1 MLTTGPFLCY
11 TGGVSWQVL
20 VGLGVIVAAPWF
32 GIITAIVIQAHQA
45 HRIAALEEKMDA
57 LTGELGWK
65 KE

>member
-1 MLTTGPFLCY
+1 M
-11 TGGVSWQVL
+11 SWQVL